1 MCTQMRSVPV
11 GGFGAKYVFELSWEV
26 PRSYYQGLMESS
38 FNIVLG
44 YVQKKTNPKPVASGW
59 VMPVSNV
66 RRAWLFVYMH
76 CSWYR
81 RQKACC
87 SSPADKALLCSC
99 GLQGCV
105 KPGWVLR
112 PFSVR
117 RRWCCSSRRIGHVS
131 LWHCHGCCHMLWLV
145 FCR

>member
-1 MCTQMRSVPV
+1 M
-11 GGFGAKYVFELSWEV
+11 FELSWEV

-38 FNIVLG
+38 FNIVFG
-44 YVQKKTNPKPVASGW
+44 YIQKKTNPKPVASGW

-105 KPGWVLR
+105 KGPAAFLCEEEMVLLIPQDR
-112 PFSVR
+112 ARQSVALPWLLPYAMACLLQVR
-117 RRWCCSSRRIGHVS
+117 FGVVFVSSRG
-131 LWHCHGCCHMLWLV
+131 MQ
-145 FCR
+145 